1 MNKNQREHKKPNSQS
16 RRTFIQNGALVML
29 SLKLP
34 DLTGLLFNDDAERGT
49 NYAKLEQHLNQDWYF
64 GGKIGSASIEEM
76 NKMPRGQ
83 KITLPHCVNHL
94 SWQNWDVDEW
104 QALYIYKRE
113 FVLPPEFAGM
123 RVFLHFD
130 RVMVGA
136 IPYLNGQKL
145 PEHYGGYLPFSYE
158 ITDAIRQKNNL
169 LIAVDS
175 RWSNVP
181 PQGAPVGPK
190 RVDYLEPGG
199 ITGDVRLVAVPRIFI
214 QDVFAKPLNVLD
226 KNSRKLEIDLTINN
240 AGVAGKAVSILAE
253 LSRDGKVV
261 SRKSRKMPDHTTGIT
276 NLKME
281 LTDLTQIDLWH
292 FDHPNLYI
300 LTTTLVVDGRKIHNH
315 RCRIGFREARFE
327 INGFYLNGKK
337 ERLFGLNRHEIYPY
351 TGFAMP
357 ERVMRQDASI
367 LKHDLNCNAVRCSH
381 YPQSEAFLDACD
393 ELGLMVW
400 EEIPGWGYLGD
411 EPWKEALIK
420 NVEDMILRDR
430 NHPSIIIW
438 GTRVNESANDK
449 ALYKRTK
456 EISKR
461 LDGTRPSSGSMTP
474 GSRKNWEQ
482 EWDEDVFAY
491 DDYHADP
498 DGSVGIEAPVKG
510 FPYMLAEVV
519 GQFNY
524 KKRKNFDN
532 TYKRTSP
539 EEIQMAQ
546 AVYHAQAHQKAGNLK
561 DICGVIA
568 WCAFDYSSLVNSY
581 NRVKYPGIA
590 DVFRLFKPG
599 ANFYRSQCDPA
610 VRPVILPNFYWG
622 SNPGWL
628 KNSIDDP
635 AIFSNCDTLK
645 VFVGDHFVQEL
656 HPDSQRFSNIKYP
669 PFFVKSANFFDNEQ
683 KADLHLEGYH
693 NNKLVSTRLFSAD
706 TKLDKLYLKA
716 DEPWVLSDG
725 RDAVRVRFGVCDR
738 YGNDRGFGTGI
749 VGFNIDAPGEII
761 GDNPFDLSA
770 SGGVAA
776 IWVRARSS
784 GKGVIRLVA
793 RHDTLGEQIIQL
805 NIRPSVRSL

>member
-1 MNKNQREHKKPNSQS
+1 MNQNQPEGKKPKHPS
-16 RRTFIQNGALVML
+16 RRTFIQNGALVLL

-34 DLTGLLFNDDAERGT
+34 DLTGLFYNNDTAGAT

-64 GGKIGSASIEEM
+64 SGKIASASLEEM
-76 NKMPRGQ
+76 NKMERGQ
-83 KITLPHCVNHL
+83 KITLPHCVNRL
-94 SWQNWDVDEW
+94 SWQNWDVDQW
-104 QALYIYKRE
+104 QALYLYKRE
-113 FVLPPEFAGM
+113 FVLPPGFTGM

-136 IPYLNGQKL
+136 IPYINGQKL

-158 ITDAIRQKNNL
+158 ITEAIRQKNNL
-169 LIAVDS
+169 VVAVDS

-181 PQGAPVGPK
+181 PQGAAVGPK

-199 ITGDVRLVAVPRIFI
+199 ITGDVKLVAVPRIFI
-214 QDVFAKPLNVLD
+214 SDVFAKPLHVLD
-226 KNSRKLEIDLTINN
+226 GNSRKLEIDLTIDN
-240 AGVAGKAVSILAE
+240 AGATTKDVSVLAE
-253 LSRDGKVV
+253 LSRNGKVV
-261 SRKSRKMPDHTTGIT
+261 SRKSQKITVETIGIT
-276 NLKME
+276 NLKTE
-281 LTDLTQIDLWH
+281 LTDLKQIDLWH
-292 FDHPNLYI
+292 FNHPNLYT
-300 LTTTLVVDGRKIHNH
+300 LTTTLMVNGQKIHNH

-327 INGFYLNGKK
+327 INGFFLNGKK

-357 ERVMRQDASI
+357 ERVMKQDAAI

-381 YPQSEAFLDACD
+381 YPQSEAFLNACD

-411 EPWKEALIK
+411 EAWKQALIR

-449 ALYKRTK
+449 SLYKRTK
-456 EISKR
+456 EISRR

-498 DGSVGIEAPVKG
+498 DGSVGIAAPVKG

-539 EEIQMAQ
+539 QEMQMAQ
-546 AVYHAQAHQKAGNLK
+546 AIYHAQAHQKAGNLK

-581 NRVKYPGIA
+581 NRVKYPGVA

-610 VRPVILPNFYWG
+610 LKPVILPNFYWG
-622 SNPGWL
+622 SDPAWL
-628 KNSIDDP
+628 KDSVGDP
-635 AIFSNCDTLK
+635 AIFSNCDKLK
-645 VFVGDHFVQEL
+645 VFVGGRFVQEL
-656 HPDSQRFSNIKYP
+656 HPDTARFSNLRYP
-669 PFFVKSANFFDNEQ
+669 PFSVKSPNFFDNEQ
-683 KADLHLEGYH
+683 KVDLQIEGYL
-693 NNKLVSTRLFSAD
+693 NNKLISTRRFSAD
-706 TKLDKLYLKA
+706 TKQDKFYLKA
-716 DEPWVLSDG
+716 DEPWVLGDG

-738 YGNDRGFGTGI
+738 YGNDRGFGGGTVRFTI
-749 VGFNIDAPGEII
+749 SAPGEII
-761 GDNPFDLSA
+761 GDNPFDLSD

-776 IWVRARSS
+776 VWVRAGSS
-784 GKGVIRLVA
+784 GAGPIRLVA
-793 RHDTLGEQIIQL
+793 RHDILGQQTIQL
-805 NIRPSVRSL
+805 NVRPSAKSL